1 MNANPNFTCNKPE
14 AQAKDISVCRKN
26 GTGPSPTAR
35 RLSRRPELAKEYA
48 AAIVAGFS
56 GRRSLFLLELDID
69 DVFGLLGSV
78 AAVGRCRGSWSG
90 SGTSAGAGAGS
101 TGRVEM
107 LGHRLAGAGKL
118 VHGPVD
124 RCDVVRFL
132 GLVDLVDG
140 RPERCLVGIAELVLV
155 LLEQFLELVNALLG
169 GVSRLDQLTL
179 LLVLAGVGLGVP
191 LHLVDL
197 VLAQAAGRFDADGLL
212 LAGTL
217 VAGRDVQDAVGVDVE
232 GDLDLG
238 HAHPGRGNSL
248 EVEVAEEAVVAGHRP
263 FA

>member
-1 MNANPNFTCNKPE
+1 MPT
-14 AQAKDISVCRKN
+14 QTSHQCRKN

-35 RLSRRPELAKEYA
+35 RLSRRPELAKEYE

-56 GRRSLFLLELDID
+56 GRRSLFLLELDVD
-69 DVFGLLGSV
+69 DVFGLLRAI
-78 AAVGRCRGSWSG
+78 AAVGRCGGSWSG
-90 SGTSAGAGAGS
+90 SVAGPSAGAGAGS

-124 RCDVVRFL
+124 RRDVVRLL

-140 RPERCLVGIAELVLV
+140 RPERRLVGIAELVFV

-191 LHLVDL
+191 LHPIDL
-197 VLAQAAGRFDADGLL
+197 VLAQTAGRFDADRLL
-212 LAGTL
+212 LAGAL
-217 VAGRDVQDAVGVDVE
+217 VAGCDVDGAVGVDVE
-232 GDLDLG
+232 GELDLG
-238 HAHPGRGNSL
+238 HAHPGRRNSL
-248 EVEVAEEAVVAGHRP
+248 EVEVAE
-263 FA
+263 

>member
-1 MNANPNFTCNKPE
+1 MPTQTSHATSLKRKRRAF
-14 AQAKDISVCRKN
+14 QCRKN

-35 RLSRRPELAKEYA
+35 RLSRRPELAEEYA

-90 SGTSAGAGAGS
+90 SGAGTSAGAGAGS

-140 RPERCLVGIAELVLV
+140 RPERCLVGIAELVL
-155 LLEQFLELVNALLG
+155 
-169 GVSRLDQLTL
+169 
-179 LLVLAGVGLGVP
+179 
-191 LHLVDL
+191 
-197 VLAQAAGRFDADGLL
+197 
-212 LAGTL
+212 
-217 VAGRDVQDAVGVDVE
+217 
-232 GDLDLG
+232 
-238 HAHPGRGNSL
+238 
-248 EVEVAEEAVVAGHRP
+248 
-263 FA
+263 